1 MARRRWWSAERGS
14 VTVEAVL
21 LAPLLV
27 MLLVFVAVV
36 VHRGVDARLRL
47 DDAAHQAARAATL
60 QRSAPAAVT
69 AAQRTAD
76 AALAHA
82 GPVCRN
88 VVTTMSGSLDPAS
101 TVTVRVRCTV
111 DLGPALLLSVPGGK
125 VLESTA
131 SEVVDAHR
139 SAPAAG
145 ATP

>member
-21 LAPLLV
+21 LTPLLV
-27 MLLVFVAVV
+27 MLLVFVAVM

-69 AAQRTAD
+69 AAQHTAG

-82 GPVCRN
+82 GLVCRN
-88 VVTTMSGSLDPAS
+88 VVTTMSGSLVPSA

-111 DLGPALLLSVPGGK
+111 DLGQALLLSVPGGK

-131 SEVVDAHR
+131 SEVVDTHR
-139 SAPAAG
+139 S
-145 ATP
+145 TPVDGVTP